1 MIACHECD
9 LHLILPELEE
19 NQKAHCPR
27 CNYILTSRHRDTV
40 NRILAFSVSGIIF
53 LILAFLFPFIV
64 FKAQGIERVI
74 NLQQSIDILFYK
86 DYASLAILIYFL
98 TIVFP
103 CIILAGSFYVSIA
116 IKRHQLLP
124 ATRTIMRLL
133 VLLQPWSMVEIY
145 LIGILV
151 SFIKIISLAD
161 VSLGLSFS
169 AYVLFSLCL
178 TIVLLHLDKYQFWL
192 KINNI
197 NTQNR

>member
-1 MIACHECD
+1 V
-9 LHLILPELEE
+9 LPELEE
-19 NQKAHCPR
+19 DQKAHCPR
-27 CNYILTSRHRDTV
+27 CNYLLTSRHSDTI
-40 NRILAFSVSGIIF
+40 NRILAFSASGIIF
-53 LILAFLFPFIV
+53 LILTFLFPFIT
-64 FKAQGIERVI
+64 FNAQGVERVI
-74 NLQQSIDILFYK
+74 NFQQSIDILFYK

-103 CIILAGSFYVSIA
+103 CTILAGSFYVSLA

-124 ATRTIMRLL
+124 ATRTVMRLL
-133 VLLQPWSMVEIY
+133 VLLQPWSMVEIF

-192 KINNI
+192 KINTI
-197 NTQNR
+197 NTKNR